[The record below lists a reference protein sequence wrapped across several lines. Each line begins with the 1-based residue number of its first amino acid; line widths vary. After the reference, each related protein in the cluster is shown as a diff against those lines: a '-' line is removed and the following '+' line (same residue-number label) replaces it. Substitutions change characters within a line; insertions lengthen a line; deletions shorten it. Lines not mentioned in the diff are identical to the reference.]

1 LLPKCC
7 SFQGFILPKSSS
19 LSENCLNL
27 VPKLTFEYGYML
39 EALVSGKVQICLC
52 CGGSMQAAALYFIED
67 LAIGID
73 GLLYGAYMLYLLS
86 LYIST

>member
-1 LLPKCC
+1 
-7 SFQGFILPKSSS
+7 
-19 LSENCLNL
+19 
-27 VPKLTFEYGYML
+27 
-39 EALVSGKVQICLC
+39 
-52 CGGSMQAAALYFIED
+52 MQAAALYFIED

>member
-1 LLPKCC
+1 
-7 SFQGFILPKSSS
+7 
-19 LSENCLNL
+19 
-27 VPKLTFEYGYML
+27 ML